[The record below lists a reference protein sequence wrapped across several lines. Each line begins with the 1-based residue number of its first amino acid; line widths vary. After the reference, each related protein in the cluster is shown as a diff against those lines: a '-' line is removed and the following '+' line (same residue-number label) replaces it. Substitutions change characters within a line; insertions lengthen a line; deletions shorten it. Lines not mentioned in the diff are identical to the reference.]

1 VSYSLSLYG
10 NDPDHILRLASAAD
24 RLGFDRIWLGEHVV
38 APLGFETE
46 HPYGEA
52 GRPTPV
58 TAESRLYDV
67 WLLAGMILGATTEL
81 EVATGVLQ
89 LPLRHPLLTARAVA
103 SAWELSGGRFMLGV
117 GVGWMAEEYAA
128 LDVPFSERGR
138 RYGEILDILQSL
150 LAGGPVEHHGDH
162 YEFDRLTITDKSLP
176 VPLVFGGTS
185 AVAYRRAAVRGDGWY
200 NPGTSS
206 LADCVVSRASIE
218 AIRREHGLVDPFT
231 YHVRLKGGVEPP
243 DLARY
248 HDAGFES
255 LVIPWQALWSATDLD
270 ITLEAKLHALER
282 TAAMIGLVPRG

>member
-1 VSYSLSLYG
+1 MSYSLSVYG

-24 RLGFDRIWLGEHVV
+24 DLGFDRIWLGEHVV

-58 TAESRLYDV
+58 TPQSRLYDV

-150 LAGGPVEHHGDH
+150 LAGGPVEHHGEH
-162 YEFDRLTITDKSLP
+162 YEFGRLVITDKPLA
-176 VPLVFGGTS
+176 VPLVFGGTTP
-185 AVAYRRAAVRGDGWY
+185 VAYQRAAVRGDGWY
-200 NPGTSS
+200 NPAASS
-206 LADCVVSRASIE
+206 LADCVASRSRIDAV
-218 AIRREHGLVDPFT
+218 RREHGRVEPFT
-231 YHVRLKGGVEPP
+231 YHIRVKGGVEPS
-243 DLARY
+243 DLERY

-255 LVIPWQALWSATDLD
+255 LVIPWQALWSPTDPN
-270 ITLEAKLHALER
+270 ITVEAKLQALER
-282 TAAMIGLVPRG
+282 AAAVIGLVPRP